1 MNIGRYEV
9 IEKLGKGGMATV
21 YLASD
26 PYIKRQVAVKVL
38 PKQFTHDPEFR
49 IRFQQEAQV
58 VAALEHAYIV
68 PIYDF
73 GELEDQPFIVM
84 RYLPGGTL
92 TDKLSAGPLQVSEIV
107 PLFQTIAI
115 GLDYAH
121 ANGIIH
127 RDIKPGNILFDS
139 EDNAHL
145 SDFGIAKIQEA
156 SAVFTGTGNLIGTPA
171 YMSPEQAMGEK
182 GVDGRADIYSL
193 GVVLFQSLS
202 GQLPFTADTPMGV
215 AVAHIQQPI
224 PSLLA
229 LRPDLPPG
237 FDGIMQ
243 KALNKEP
250 AGRFQSAGEFA
261 EAIYL
266 QTKLFEMG
274 AAPAHETYT
283 RTLNEQALKEQ
294 ASRDKSDGKPD
305 STQLSSE
312 AAPASPPQAAAV
324 HAPKKRGPMRL
335 VGVLFILLLAGLAGA
350 SFSGLIPNPFAPA
363 LPPETA
369 PASSETPFAA
379 LPAAADTR
387 QVKASATSAQNPTD
401 SPSQAP
407 PTEALTATSSAPLPE
422 ITDGTG
428 TTMVLVPAGPFL
440 MGGSDLNAEPDEKP
454 VHTVILNDYYIDKF
468 EVTNVAYQACVAAGI
483 CKPPIKTDSFTR
495 SKYYGIP
502 EYNNYPVVYVDWSM
516 AKNYCEWREARL
528 PTEAEWEKA
537 ARGSEDQRFY
547 PWGTSIISCQLAN
560 YNGAHGCYNGTTR
573 VDSYEEGKSPYG
585 VYGMAGDVWEW
596 VADWYSETYY
606 QFSPTSNPKGPDTGR
621 SRVLRGGSW
630 NRQEY
635 DIRVSNRNKYGPGYY
650 NFDIGF
656 RCASDLTP

>member
-9 IEKLGKGGMATV
+9 IKELGKGGMAVV

-49 IRFQQEAQV
+49 DRFQQEAQV
-58 VAALEHAYIV
+58 VAGLEHAYIV

-92 TDKLSAGPLQVSEIV
+92 TNKLKTGPLPISDVV
-107 PLFQTIAI
+107 PLFQTIASS
-115 GLDYAH
+115 LDYAH
-121 ANGIIH
+121 AHGVIH
-127 RDIKPGNILFDS
+127 RDIKPGNILFDA
-139 EDNAHL
+139 DGNANL

-171 YMSPEQAMGEK
+171 YMSPEQAMGMK
-182 GVDGRADIYSL
+182 SVDGRADIYSL

-202 GQLPFTADTPMGV
+202 GELPFTADTPMGV

-243 KALNKEP
+243 KALSKDPE
-250 AGRFQSAGEFA
+250 GRFQTTGEFA

-283 RTLNEQALKEQ
+283 KTFTDP
-294 ASRDKSDGKPD
+294 SRQNQDSRIKTEKTEAKSVPARSSLESTAADPPKP
-305 STQLSSE
+305 
-312 AAPASPPQAAAV
+312 
-324 HAPKKRGPMRL
+324 APKGSGSLRL
-335 VGVLFILLLAGLAGA
+335 MGVLLLLLIVGVIGGFVT
-350 SFSGLIPNPFAPA
+350 GLIPNPFVPVAGT
-363 LPPETA
+363 ETTGTI
-369 PASSETPFAA
+369 PSETPKK
-379 LPAAADTR
+379 PEPSPT
-387 QVKASATSAQNPTD
+387 QTATHTAVPPSKTPTD
-401 SPSQAP
+401 VPSQVS
-407 PTEALTATSSAPLPE
+407 PTEAFTPTPSAPSAE
-422 ITDGTG
+422 ITDDEGIA
-428 TTMVLVPAGPFL
+428 MVLIPAGSFL
-440 MGGSDLNAEPDEKP
+440 MGGSDMNAEPDEKP
-454 VHTVILNDYYIDKF
+454 VHTVILDDYYIDKF
-468 EVTNVAYQACVAAGI
+468 EVTNAAYQACVATGA
-483 CKPPIKTDSFTR
+483 CKPPIHTDSFTR

-502 EYNNYPVVYVDWSM
+502 EYNDYPVVYVDWSM
-516 AKNYCEWREARL
+516 AKNYCEWRDTRL

-537 ARGSEDQRFY
+537 ARGSDDQRFF
-547 PWGTSIISCQLAN
+547 PWGTSIINWQLAN
-560 YNGAHGCYNGTTR
+560 YNGANGCYNGTTR
-573 VDSYEEGKSPYG
+573 VSSYNDGKSPYG
-585 VYGMAGDVWEW
+585 VYGMAGNVWEW
-596 VADWYSETYY
+596 VADWYSEPYY
-606 QFSPTSNPKGPDTGR
+606 QYSPTINPKGPDTGL

-630 NRQEY
+630 TRQEY
-635 DIRVSNRNKYGPGYY
+635 DVRVSNRNKYGPSYN

-656 RCASDLTP
+656 RCASDVSQ